1 MKKIRNFL
9 FLIINYLNGNFAYQN
24 YLKIHN
30 QNHPELKPMDQKS
43 FFKERARNKKIN
55 RCC

>member
-1 MKKIRNFL
+1 MKKIWAFL
-9 FLIINYLNGNFAYQN
+9 KLVISYLNGNFAYQN

-30 QNHPELKPMDQKS
+30 QNHPEIVPMNQKN
-43 FFKERARNKKIN
+43 FFRERTKNKKIN